1 LRIRLHLVFV
11 VVLLSCMFFDT
22 AYGQERGDSG
32 GTTIEIFSSGFSTE
46 KGSLAENI
54 RYLED
59 YERVEPRHINKS
71 VNITLS
77 ANGSRGSYVFDNAS
91 KIIINIPPTNN
102 IPSTSKTQENVES
115 QK

>member
-1 LRIRLHLVFV
+1 LFNRKIRSARNIELRIQLHLVFV
-11 VVLLSCMFFDT
+11 VVLLSCIFDT

-71 VNITLS
+71 VNIAL
-77 ANGSRGSYVFDNAS
+77 
-91 KIIINIPPTNN
+91 
-102 IPSTSKTQENVES
+102 
-115 QK
+115 